1 MSSTIQIV
9 EGVPTGTWTA
19 DPIHSSIGFSVRHM
33 GVTRFR
39 GGFKQFEVKLENG
52 RIAGVAEVE
61 SITTEDENL
70 TAHLLSPE
78 FFDAER
84 FPELRFESHEIE
96 RDADGIVVRGDLTMK
111 GVSQPVEL
119 RGTITGPVVDP
130 YGGSRT
136 GLELEATI
144 DRTAFG
150 IDWNAELPSG
160 GKVLADDV
168 KLTAQLELV
177 QAA

>member
-1 MSSTIQIV
+1 MSTTIQTV

-33 GVTRFR
+33 GVTPFR
-39 GGFKQFEVKLENG
+39 GGFKQFEATLENG
-52 RIAGVAEVE
+52 RLAGVTEV
-61 SITTEDENL
+61 ENL

-96 RDADGIVVRGDLTMK
+96 RDADEIVVRGDLTMK

-130 YGGSRT
+130 YG
-136 GLELEATI
+136 A
-144 DRTAFG
+144 
-150 IDWNAELPSG
+150 
-160 GKVLADDV
+160 
-168 KLTAQLELV
+168 
-177 QAA
+177 